1 MIELRKRIEEI
12 IYDALDYD
20 DEDVTL
26 SRHLSEVI
34 VRELG
39 LRPEWGALD
48 DEDSGFLADSREE
61 LKVWG
66 NETIKYRYITDW
78 KPE

>member
-1 MIELRKRIEEI
+1 MIELRKLIEEI

-26 SRHLSEVI
+26 SDYLSEVI

-39 LRPEWGALD
+39 LRLEWGALD
-48 DEDSGFLADSREE
+48 DEDSGVLADSREE
-61 LKVWG
+61 LKAWG
-66 NETIKYRYITDW
+66 NEKIKYRYITDW